1 MTTSNGLILVDKP
14 QGLTSHDIVARVRK
28 IMDERRVGHAGTLDP
43 MATGLLVLAVGPST
57 RLLRFAQGEQK
68 RYTGTVRLGVHT
80 DSLDADGVITREMPV
95 PPLSVEQVSLV
106 SRSMQGPQVQT
117 PPMVSAL
124 KVGGQR
130 LHALARQGVE
140 VEREPRSITIHA
152 FELRATDDATLWDFD
167 VECSVGTYVRVLLS
181 DLAQR
186 LGTVGHLTALRRVSS
201 GKHRVHDA
209 LTLERLELAVQ
220 RGEQVMSPPL
230 SFVEDL
236 ERAQLSV
243 EHERRLRMGQR
254 IALDQ
259 SYASDEIAAV
269 DARGVLVAILRARAD
284 VWKPELVFPV
294 EPGSAQLG

>member
-1 MTTSNGLILVDKP
+1 MTTSNGLVLVDKP

-28 IMDERRVGHAGTLDP
+28 ILNERRVGHAGTLDP

-68 RYTGTVRLGVHT
+68 RYTGTVRFGVHT
-80 DSLDADGVITREMPV
+80 DSLDADGVVTLEMPV

-106 SRSMQGPQVQT
+106 ARSMQGPQLQT

-140 VEREPRSITIHA
+140 VEREPRPITIHA
-152 FELRATDDATLWDFD
+152 FELRATDEATLWDFE

-181 DLAQR
+181 DLAQS
-186 LGTVGHLTALRRVSS
+186 LGTVGHLTALRRVAS

-209 LTLERLELAVQ
+209 LSLERLELAVQ
-220 RGEQVMSPPL
+220 RGEQVVSPPL
-230 SFVEDL
+230 SFVEHL

-259 SYASDEIAAV
+259 SFASEEIAAV

-284 VWKPELVFPV
+284 EWKPELVFPV
-294 EPGSAQLG
+294 EPGSAQLS